1 MKERPEPRARTTQ
14 CLKVAAVPDGSL
26 REALLLSPYYTSR
39 LDIRLLAV
47 IAAASFLTTGCG
59 YIGGPAP
66 PFANVPSPVGNLAA
80 VQRGGKIIVQFT
92 VPKVTTDGQPLKPPV
107 TLELRIGDQRPM
119 GPVLKDEIARYEIPS
134 AEWTGKDVAIMARVA
149 GANGKESNWS
159 APYTLPVVP
168 PPDAPHDIAVESV
181 TGGVRLTWQ
190 SKGEHFHILR
200 QADAETGYTLMA
212 VDVTQHEWVDST
224 AVYGKSYSYLVQTF
238 VPLPGGKEAQSDLPD
253 PKSISPEMP
262 PPAVPTGLRAL
273 PAAASVEL
281 SWDSPEGV
289 MPSGYRVYRA
299 AAGGDFARIA
309 EVGAVPTYSD
319 RTAEAGKVY
328 RYAISAIDA
337 SGRESPRSGPVEVNL
352 Q

>member
-1 MKERPEPRARTTQ
+1 
-14 CLKVAAVPDGSL
+14 
-26 REALLLSPYYTSR
+26 
-39 LDIRLLAV
+39 
-47 IAAASFLTTGCG
+47 
-59 YIGGPAP
+59 
-66 PFANVPSPVGNLAA
+66 
-80 VQRGGKIIVQFT
+80 
-92 VPKVTTDGQPLKPPV
+92 
-107 TLELRIGDQRPM
+107 
-119 GPVLKDEIARYEIPS
+119 
-134 AEWTGKDVAIMARVA
+134 
-149 GANGKESNWS
+149 
-159 APYTLPVVP
+159 
-168 PPDAPHDIAVESV
+168 
-181 TGGVRLTWQ
+181 
-190 SKGEHFHILR
+190 
-200 QADAETGYTLMA
+200 MA